1 MNISAKFNKKQ
12 SNECSDIS
20 VKNTNVNFLLHTKS
34 SHLFLHNR
42 KKKYSQH
49 VVLLGQRKHL
59 SMFEKYFPNRSVCR
73 SWLQSRPNNMLSLSD
88 LHVFTGCQLTNQ
100 NCCSCLQGEID
111 TCRSASIRGYI
122 IRGSSVSFK
131 QSLRHDSVRRWRG
144 GRRAVTA
151 PQLQQTHWPHST
163 WCGSPTWQYSSLKT
177 HRQAEEITP
186 NHTWNTCF
194 YDSIYKPVLW
204 ASYSIDQKKKQN
216 WPTTMAPCINIREAN
231 LVWVLGVV
239 TTHLS

>member
-42 KKKYSQH
+42 KKNT
-49 VVLLGQRKHL
+49 VN
-59 SMFEKYFPNRSVCR
+59 MWYFWAKENTWACLKSTFQTVCR
-73 SWLQSRPNNMLSLSD
+73 SWLQSRPNNILSLSD
-88 LHVFTGCQLTNQ
+88 LHVLTGCQLTNQ

-204 ASYSIDQKKKQN
+204 ASYSIDQKKLTN
-216 WPTTMAPCINIREAN
+216 NHGTMHQHKGGKSGLSVGGCYNPPLIN
-231 LVWVLGVV
+231 
-239 TTHLS
+239 

>member
-1 MNISAKFNKKQ
+1 MNISAKFNKKP

-59 SMFEKYFPNRSVCR
+59 SMFEKYFSNRSVCR
-73 SWLQSRPNNMLSLSD
+73 SWLQSRPNNILSLSD

-111 TCRSASIRGYI
+111 TCRSASIRGYNQRI
-122 IRGSSVSFK
+122 FSVVQAKFE
-131 QSLRHDSVRRWRG
+131 
-144 GRRAVTA
+144 
-151 PQLQQTHWPHST
+151 
-163 WCGSPTWQYSSLKT
+163 TWQCSKMMRWTQGCHSATATANTLTTQYMVRFSHLTVQLPENPQTSRGNYSKSYMKYM
-177 HRQAEEITP
+177 
-186 NHTWNTCF
+186 F
-194 YDSIYKPVLW
+194 LW
-204 ASYSIDQKKKQN
+204 F
-216 WPTTMAPCINIREAN
+216 
-231 LVWVLGVV
+231 
-239 TTHLS
+239 HL

>member
-1 MNISAKFNKKQ
+1 MFRYFSQKHKCKLPAAHKEQ
-12 SNECSDIS
+12 SS
-20 VKNTNVNFLLHTKS
+20 VFTQQEKKNTVNMWYFWAKENTWACLKS
-34 SHLFLHNR
+34 TF
-42 KKKYSQH
+42 QT
-49 VVLLGQRKHL
+49 
-59 SMFEKYFPNRSVCR
+59 VCR
-73 SWLQSRPNNMLSLSD
+73 SWLQSRPNNILSLSD

-204 ASYSIDQKKKQN
+204 ASYSIDQKKLTN
-216 WPTTMAPCINIREAN
+216 NHGTMHQHKGGKSGLSVGGCYNPPLIN
-231 LVWVLGVV
+231 
-239 TTHLS
+239 

>member
-42 KKKYSQH
+42 EKKYSQH

-131 QSLRHDSVRRWRG
+131 VWDMTVFEDGEVGAGLSQRHSYSKHTDHTVHGAVLPPDS
-144 GRRAVTA
+144 TA
-151 PQLQQTHWPHST
+151 PWKPTDKQRKLLQIIHEIHVFMIPFINQF
-163 WCGSPTWQYSSLKT
+163 CGQVI
-177 HRQAEEITP
+177 Q
-186 NHTWNTCF
+186 
-194 YDSIYKPVLW
+194 
-204 ASYSIDQKKKQN
+204 
-216 WPTTMAPCINIREAN
+216 
-231 LVWVLGVV
+231 
-239 TTHLS
+239 

>member
-1 MNISAKFNKKQ
+1 MFRYFSQKYKCKLPAAHKEQ
-12 SNECSDIS
+12 SS
-20 VKNTNVNFLLHTKS
+20 VFTQQEKKNTVNMWYFWAKENTWACLKS
-34 SHLFLHNR
+34 TFQTGLFADHDSSPDQTTCCHCQTCT
-42 KKKYSQH
+42 YSQAAN
-49 VVLLGQRKHL
+49 
-59 SMFEKYFPNRSVCR
+59 S
-73 SWLQSRPNNMLSLSD
+73 
-88 LHVFTGCQLTNQ
+88 NQ

-111 TCRSASIRGYI
+111 TCRSASIRGYNQRI
-122 IRGSSVSFK
+122 FSVI

-204 ASYSIDQKKKQN
+204 ASYSIDQKKKKKLTN
-216 WPTTMAPCINIREAN
+216 NHGTMHQHKGGKSGLSVGGCYNPPLIN
-231 LVWVLGVV
+231 
-239 TTHLS
+239 

>member
-1 MNISAKFNKKQ
+1 M
-12 SNECSDIS
+12 
-20 VKNTNVNFLLHTKS
+20 
-34 SHLFLHNR
+34 
-42 KKKYSQH
+42 
-49 VVLLGQRKHL
+49 VLLGQRKHL
-59 SMFEKYFPNRSVCR
+59 SMFEKYFSNRSVCR
-73 SWLQSRPNNMLSLSD
+73 SWLQSRPNNILSPSD

-111 TCRSASIRGYI
+111 TCRSASIRGYNQRI
-122 IRGSSVSFK
+122 FSVI
-131 QSLRHDSVRRWRG
+131 QNLRHDSVRRWRG

-204 ASYSIDQKKKQN
+204 ASYSIDQKN
-216 WPTTMAPCINIREAN
+216 WPTTTALMHQRKGGKSG
-231 LVWVLGVV
+231 LSVGGGV